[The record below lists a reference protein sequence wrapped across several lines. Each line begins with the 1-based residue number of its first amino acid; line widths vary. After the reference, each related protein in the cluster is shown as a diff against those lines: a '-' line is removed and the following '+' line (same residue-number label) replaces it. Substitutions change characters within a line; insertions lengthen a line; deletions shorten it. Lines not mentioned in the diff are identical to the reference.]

1 MADFENF
8 AKGPSPCILAMIVH
22 FEYPLE
28 KIRFL
33 RLLRFVF
40 GEAILDASMSSFNNN
55 VPLYLV
61 PIRTSI
67 HTK

>member
-1 MADFENF
+1 MVDFENF
-8 AKGPSPCILAMIVH
+8 AKGPHLHFGH

-33 RLLRFVF
+33 RLMRFVF
-40 GEAILDASMSSFNNN
+40 GEAILDASVSSFNNN
-55 VPLYLV
+55 VSLYLA
-61 PIRTSI
+61 PIRTII